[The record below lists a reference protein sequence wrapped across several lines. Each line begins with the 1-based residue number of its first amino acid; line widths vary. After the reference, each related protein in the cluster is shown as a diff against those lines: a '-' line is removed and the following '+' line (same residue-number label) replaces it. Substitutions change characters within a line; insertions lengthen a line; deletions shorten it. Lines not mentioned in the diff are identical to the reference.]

1 MSLRV
6 AAALAVALVPS
17 LSLSAEGSV
26 ERGEYL
32 ARIMD
37 CGGCHTPMGPDGEFD
52 QTAKLSGGTLGFEL
66 PGLGIFWP
74 PNLTSDETGL
84 GGWSDEEIATAIRTG
99 HRPDGR
105 VLAPIM
111 PYHSYSVISDG
122 DLADLIAYLRSIE
135 KIENTVPEP
144 VGPDGEAQAP
154 FFRITQPE

>member
-1 MSLRV
+1 MHVRM
-6 AAALAVALVPS
+6 AAALAVALLPS
-17 LSLSAEGSV
+17 LSPAAEGSA

-37 CGGCHTPMGPDGEFD
+37 CGGCHTPMGPDGQFD
-52 QTAKLSGGTLGFEL
+52 HSRRLSGGTLGFEL

-74 PNLTSDETGL
+74 PNLTNHETGL
-84 GGWSDEEIATAIRTG
+84 GGWSDEEIATAVRTG

-111 PYHSYSVISDG
+111 PYHSYSVITDE
-122 DLADLIAYLRSIE
+122 DLSDLIAYLRSLE
-135 KIENTVPEP
+135 IENTVPEP
-144 VGPDGEAQAP
+144 VGPGGKATAP